1 MLSCCVEEENKKS
14 QQVLLRFAV
23 LNSFSTQT
31 SDRGIQKLTAQKF
44 IQDLEIRSMAYS
56 FNVWISRPPEGCEYF
71 RIIYLNVILLF
82 II

>member
-14 QQVLLRFAV
+14 QQVLLRFAA

-31 SDRGIQKLTAQKF
+31 SDRGIQKLTVQKF

-56 FNVWISRPPEGCEYF
+56 FS
-71 RIIYLNVILLF
+71 VIEAYGSAGHPRDVT
-82 II
+82 I